1 MKFEQVLQE
10 LRLNGVRFEK
20 LQDLAE
26 ISTGS
31 SNTNEAEGNGAYPFY
46 VRSQEP
52 LRKNSY
58 EYDETAIIT
67 AGDGVGVGKVFHY
80 VEGKYALHQRAYRI
94 HITSKEI
101 LPKFFFHY
109 MRTKFYDYISKAGF
123 HSSVSSIRRPM
134 LNNFLIPILPLDVQA
149 EIIRIL
155 DDYTVS
161 IVGLQQELEKELTA
175 RKKQYEYYSS
185 KLFLDTNA
193 PEIEMSEL
201 ASFVYGY
208 TDTAQDVGDTRFVR
222 ITDINEQ
229 GYLKQEDQ
237 KFITLNEDAHK
248 SLLNKGDII
257 MARTGATFGKVLY
270 FDSDFPSVYASFLI
284 KIIPNK
290 RLLSRYYWH
299 FTKTPL
305 YWEQANKLVTT
316 GGQPQF
322 NTPAVKRV
330 KIPVPSIE
338 EQERIV
344 SILDRFDKLCND
356 ISEGLPAEI
365 EVRRK
370 QYEYYR
376 DKLLSFEENKN
387 A

>member
-1 MKFEQVLQE
+1 MTKIEQLIKE
-10 LRLNGVRFEK
+10 FCPNGVEYRR

-31 SNTNEAEGNGAYPFY
+31 SNTNEAEEDGLYPFF

-52 LRKNSY
+52 LKKNSY
-58 EYDETAIIT
+58 EFDETAIIT
-67 AGDGVGVGKVFHY
+67 AGDGVGVGKVYHY
-80 VEGKYALHQRAYRI
+80 IEGKYALHQRAYRI
-94 HITSKEI
+94 HITNKVI
-101 LPKFFFHY
+101 APKFFFYY
-109 MRTKFYDYISKAGF
+109 MKTKFFDYISKTGF

-134 LNNFLIPILPLDVQA
+134 LNNFLVPVLPIELQ
-149 EIIRIL
+149 IRIIQIL
-155 DDYTVS
+155 EQYTSSVDY
-161 IVGLQQELEKELTA
+161 LQQELEKELTA

-185 KLFLDTNA
+185 RLFLDTNA

-201 ASFVYGY
+201 ADFVYGY
-208 TDTAQDVGDTRFVR
+208 TDTAKDVGDTRFVR

-237 KFITLNEDAHK
+237 KYITMTEDAKK
-248 SLLNKGDII
+248 SILRKGDII

-284 KIIPNK
+284 KIIPNEK
-290 RLLSRYYWH
+290 ILSRYYWH
-299 FTKTPL
+299 FTKTSL
-305 YWEQANKLVTT
+305 YWEQAKKLVTT

-322 NTPAVKRV
+322 NTPAVK
-330 KIPVPSIE
+330 KIRIPIPPIK

-365 EVRRK
+365 EARRK

-376 DKLLSFEENKN
+376 DKLLSFEEV
-387 A
+387 